1 MQYKI
6 ALLGNPN
13 SGKTSVFNV
22 LTGEFLTVG
31 NRIGVTVSERQGDY
45 IKDKSVK
52 IVDLPGVYSLSG
64 KNEEEKVVLSYLKNN
79 KIDRIINVIDG
90 TNLERSFYLTA
101 ELAKLNIPIVVAIN
115 MADILKK
122 QGISLDL
129 DKIENKFNVKVV
141 LISAKKKVGISTLI
155 ETTKIFNSLPIPL
168 SINPKKDYYADK
180 IEEIQNLVN
189 RVIIRKQES
198 SSELTKIDKILTHNI
213 WGFIIFALVLLTT
226 YYLSNKI
233 GGYFSKIISSAFNS
247 LSNTVNEKMFALG
260 TTPWF
265 TDLISM
271 ALIKGVG
278 SVISFLPQV
287 LVLFFCLSL
296 LEESGYTTRVAFLT
310 DKLFSFF
317 GLGGKSLISLSLS
330 MGCTVN
336 GITSTKTIDGESERR
351 LAIILCPFIPCGA
364 KSAVFGWLSHVFFN
378 GNPLV
383 SVSLYFL
390 GIFSVAIFGAILK
403 RFKPFGLSND
413 TFLLEIP
420 SLKIPNIKNVLRVLY
435 EKSKDFLLKAGS
447 VIFAVSVLVWFLRNF
462 GMLGYVGEN
471 SKQSFL
477 YLIGNAVKY
486 LFYPLGFGTAEAS
499 VSILTSILAKEAVIE
514 TLEILSVNNSVIFQN
529 QCSIYAFMAFIL
541 LSPPCVSALSVAK
554 KELKEKKWF
563 IFMLAFEFI
572 VAYIVAFLINVFG
585 VLSVN
590 AKPLLIFLITV
601 IIIALGIFST
611 LKLIKGKSCKDCA
624 FCKKGIKC
632 KKR

>member
-1 MQYKI
+1 MHFKI

-13 SGKTSVFNV
+13 SGKTSVYNV

-31 NRIGVTVSERQGDY
+31 NRIGVTVSEKQGDY

-52 IVDLPGVYSLSG
+52 IVDLPGIYSLSG

-90 TNLERSFYLTA
+90 TNLERSLYLTA
-101 ELAKLNIPIVVAIN
+101 ELAKLNVPIIVAIN
-115 MADILKK
+115 MADVLKK
-122 QGISLDL
+122 QGVRLDL
-129 DKIENKFNVKVV
+129 AKIENKFNVKVV
-141 LISAKKKVGISTLI
+141 LISAKKKTGLSNLASIAKNFNTYPTPL
-155 ETTKIFNSLPIPL
+155 KINSE
-168 SINPKKDYYADK
+168 KDYNAIK
-180 IEEIQNLVN
+180 IEEIQKLVN
-189 RVIIRKQES
+189 NVIIEKIKPA
-198 SSELTKIDKILTHNI
+198 SELTKLDKILTHNI
-213 WGFIIFALVLLTT
+213 LGFIIFGLILFIT
-226 YYLSNKI
+226 YYLSSKI
-233 GGYFSKIISSAFNS
+233 GGYFSHIISNSFNS
-247 LSNTVNEKMFALG
+247 LSNLVKEKMFLLG
-260 TTPWF
+260 AMPWF
-265 TDLISM
+265 IDLISM
-271 ALIKGVG
+271 ALIKGIG

-383 SVSLYFL
+383 SVSLYCI

-435 EKSKDFLLKAGS
+435 EKCKDFLLKAGS
-447 VIFAVSVLVWFLRNF
+447 VIFAVSVIVWFLRNF
-462 GMLGYVGEN
+462 GVLGYVGEN

-477 YLIGNAVKY
+477 YVIGNAIKY
-486 LFYPLGFGTAEAS
+486 VFYPLGFGTAEAS
-499 VSILTSILAKEAVIE
+499 VSILTGVLAKEAVIE
-514 TLEILSVNNSVIFQN
+514 TLEILSVNHSVIFKN
-529 QCSIYAFMAFIL
+529 QCSVYAFMVFIL
-541 LSPPCVSALSVAK
+541 LSPPCISALSVAK
-554 KELKEKKWF
+554 RELKDKKWF
-563 IFMLAFEFI
+563 LFMLAFEFA
-572 VAYIVAFLINVFG
+572 VAYIVAFLINTIG
-585 VLSVN
+585 VLRVI
-590 AKPLLIFLITV
+590 AKPLLIFIITV
-601 IIIALGIFST
+601 IIIALGILSI
-611 LKLIKGKSCKDCA
+611 LKLVKGKSCKNCA
-624 FCKKGIKC
+624 FCDKGIKC

>member
-1 MQYKI
+1 MQFKI

-13 SGKTSVFNV
+13 SGKTSVYNI

-31 NRIGVTVSERQGDY
+31 NRIGVTVSHAQGDY

-52 IVDLPGVYSLSG
+52 IIDLPGIYSLSG

-79 KIDRIINVIDG
+79 KIDRVINVIDG
-90 TNLERSFYLTA
+90 TNLERSLYLTA
-101 ELAKLNIPIVVAIN
+101 ELAKLNIPIIVAIN
-115 MADILKK
+115 MADVLKK
-122 QGISLDL
+122 QGVRLDL
-129 DKIENKFNVKVV
+129 TKIENKFNVKVV
-141 LISAKKKVGISTLI
+141 LISAKKKTGVSSLI
-155 ETTKIFNSLPIPL
+155 NIAKNFYTTPNPLKINSE
-168 SINPKKDYYADK
+168 KDYNAKK
-180 IEEIQNLVN
+180 IEEIQKLVN
-189 RVIIRKQES
+189 NVIIKRLNAP
-198 SSELTKIDKILTHNI
+198 SELTKLDKILTHNYL
-213 WGFIIFALVLLTT
+213 GFIIFALILLIT
-226 YYLSNKI
+226 YYLSSKI
-233 GGYFSKIISSAFNS
+233 GGYFSQIISNSFNS
-247 LSNTVNEKMFALG
+247 LSNVVKEKMFLLG
-260 TTPWF
+260 ATLWF
-265 TDLISM
+265 IDLISM
-271 ALIKGVG
+271 ALIKGIG

-383 SVSLYFL
+383 SVSLYFV

-420 SLKIPNIKNVLRVLY
+420 SLKIPNIKNVIKVLF

-447 VIFAVSVLVWFLRNF
+447 VIFAVSVIVWFLRNF
-462 GMLGYVGEN
+462 GILGYVGEN

-477 YLIGNAVKY
+477 YVIGDAIKY
-486 LFYPLGFGTAEAS
+486 IFYPLGFGTVEAS
-499 VSILTSILAKEAVIE
+499 VSILTGVLAKEAVIE
-514 TLEILSVNNSVIFQN
+514 TLEILSVNHSVIFNN
-529 QCSIYAFMAFIL
+529 QYSVYAFMVFIL
-541 LSPPCVSALSVAK
+541 LSPPCISALSVAK
-554 KELKEKKWF
+554 RELKDKRWF
-563 IFMLAFEFI
+563 LFMLAFEFV
-572 VAYIVAFLINVFG
+572 VAYALAFLINVIG
-585 VLSVN
+585 VLTVN
-590 AKPLLIFLITV
+590 AKSLLIFIITV
-601 IIIALGIFST
+601 IIIALGILSI
-611 LKLIKGKSCKDCA
+611 LKLIKGKSCINCA